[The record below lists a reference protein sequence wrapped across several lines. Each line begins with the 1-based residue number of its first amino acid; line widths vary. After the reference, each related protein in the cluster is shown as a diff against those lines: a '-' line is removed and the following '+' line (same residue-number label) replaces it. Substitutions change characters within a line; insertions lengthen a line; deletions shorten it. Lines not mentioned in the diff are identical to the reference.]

1 MCDAVGKTQWRTCFS
16 SISHSGLKLDV
27 LKSAMQKYAR
37 RRELQKMLWCV
48 SEIYLFKALARS
60 DQERAA
66 AKGIITNLLN
76 RLIIILDEELV
87 FADWGRFLK
96 CREWL
101 KLFEDGQRSDIALL
115 MKVCKAITSG
125 RLLRLASDVSAY
137 WFRGVTRGRV
147 PVPRTLAEKVDIVSE
162 IARKGDFES
171 GPDSEICMHNF
182 ARTLLNERSP
192 ECYYWAHRL
201 FNCGETGA
209 RRYKRRDSIYMLWEL
224 LFKIAEPN
232 PQLTTCL
239 EIKLEEFFVKGR
251 SERHMWLS
259 NAVALVLNRDN
270 IAWDDSQMDLN
281 VEVSTDEI
289 KGLFDNRQRLEIDS
303 YAIDMH
309 CSAGR
314 KQGRS
319 KKDFAKE
326 GALVVDEDQEY
337 LVPEW
342 RGLYVSEK
350 VKAKQPASDP
360 EDLLQLITL
369 KSVNTDEI
377 ELCAQGCK
385 GGSKVVCFKLG
396 GLVWKEG
403 RPSMNLNRD
412 YNCADAC
419 KAAFG
424 LRPIGMD
431 RVKCDWH
438 LEKIDASRKEWEG
451 NWHAV
456 KVSKPVIYSRMRE
469 IGAGTMLQHRKD
481 LLGDPERVGD
491 LLRIALFRGV
501 LRVTDF
507 CLRNVLVDSDGG
519 FVSIDEH
526 DLGKRKTVFG
536 TRERHLVSLINN
548 SGQVESVVADVMS
561 AKAEKL
567 KVIKTQMR
575 LHGFSDEE
583 FASVAHN
590 FEDLED
596 TIRAEGLEW

>member
-16 SISHSGLKLDV
+16 SISQSGLKLDV

-37 RRELQKMLWCV
+37 RRELDKMLWCV
-48 SEIYLFKALARS
+48 SEIYLFKALSRS
-60 DQERAA
+60 DKERAA
-66 AKGIITNLLN
+66 AKGIITNLIN

-101 KLFEDGQRSDIALL
+101 KSFEDGQRSDFALL
-115 MKVCKAITSG
+115 MKVCKAIISG

-147 PVPRTLAEKVDIVSE
+147 PVPRTVTEKVDIVSQ
-162 IARKGDFES
+162 ITKKGDFDNGLE
-171 GPDSEICMHNF
+171 SEICMHNF
-182 ARTLLNERSP
+182 ARTLLNEVSP
-192 ECYYWAHRL
+192 ECYYWVHRL
-201 FNCGETGA
+201 FNCGETGG

-232 PQLTTCL
+232 TRLTTCL
-239 EIKLEEFFVKGR
+239 ELKLEEFFVKGR
-251 SERHMWLS
+251 CERHMWLT

-270 IAWDDSQMDLN
+270 ISWDDSQMDLGI
-281 VEVSTDEI
+281 EVSTAEI
-289 KGLFDNRQRLEIDS
+289 KQLFDNRQRLNIDS

-319 KKDFAKE
+319 KKDFVKE
-326 GALVVDEDQEY
+326 GAFVFDEDHEY
-337 LVPEW
+337 LVTEW
-342 RGLYVSEK
+342 RELYMSEK
-350 VKAKQPASDP
+350 VKPANPDP

-369 KSVNTDEI
+369 ENVNTAEI
-377 ELCAQGCK
+377 ELCEQGCK
-385 GGSKVVCFKLG
+385 GGSKVVCFKLQ

-403 RPSMNLNRD
+403 RESMNLNRD

-419 KAAFG
+419 KSVFG
-424 LRPIGMD
+424 VRPIGMD

-438 LEKIDASRKEWEG
+438 LERIDASRKEWEN

-469 IGAGTMLQHRKD
+469 IGEGTMLQHRKE
-481 LLGDPERVGD
+481 LLQDPERVGD
-491 LLRIALFRGV
+491 LLRIALFRGI

-507 CLRNVLVDSDGG
+507 CLRNVLIDNDDS

-536 TRERHLVSLINN
+536 TREKHLVSLINN
-548 SGQVESVVADVMS
+548 SDQVGSIVAEVMS
-561 AKAEKL
+561 DKAEKL
-567 KVIKTQMR
+567 RVIKTQMR

-583 FASVAHN
+583 FAKVAHN